1 MVRVD
6 LVIALN
12 LGRGGVLLIHDY
24 LLNEIINI
32 NNEMNK
38 CAKLLYNKIITNVL
52 SVLKCIHEQIIILVF
67 RLHVVEVFILTLLT
81 G

>member
-12 LGRGGVLLIHDY
+12 LGWGGVLLIHDY

-67 RLHVVEVFILTLLT
+67 RLNVVEVFILTLLT